1 MSPLGSGHLEGA
13 DAGLRSWRTPAP
25 MSAPLVTPEAFD
37 PIAAAWKMAVVFLLV
52 GINGFF
58 VAAEFSLVSI
68 RQTRVEQLVAEG
80 NRLAKLILRAKAD
93 PNRYLSA
100 SQIGITLA
108 SLALGW
114 VAEPTV
120 ASLIMWAFHALHL
133 AVSEALL
140 HTVATGLTFGFI
152 TYMHIVMGEFIPKG
166 LALNVTERTILAC
179 VLPLELTALA
189 FTPFIT
195 VLNST
200 GAWFLKRMGIESLP
214 EHHLVY
220 SEDEIKRIVNASH
233 EGGVLEVHE
242 QEMLHKVFA
251 FSDKVAREVMV
262 PRPDMY
268 CLRLDMRFDEVLQAV
283 NAEGHTRYP
292 VFDEDIDHIVGIF
305 HAKDL
310 IKVMAEGPEG
320 FELKQ
325 HLRDVPF
332 VPESKAVD
340 DLLSEFKKG
349 KTQVAIVM
357 DEFGGTAGLVTLE
370 DLLEEI
376 VGDIVDEFDEESPE
390 VEALAPD
397 AYLVDGLYRI
407 ADANE
412 RFALDL
418 PTDDFDTMGGW
429 VFGQLGREP
438 QVGDHATFGRVLLTV
453 HSMDGH
459 RITRL
464 HLQLAPEGSEAEAP
478 EEAAAPMAG
487 EAT

>member
-1 MSPLGSGHLEGA
+1 MSPPLTNPVEVFE
-13 DAGLRSWRTPAP
+13 PA
-25 MSAPLVTPEAFD
+25 
-37 PIAAAWKMAVVFLLV
+37 AAAWKMAVVFLLV

-68 RQTRVEQLVAEG
+68 RQTRVEQLVSEG
-80 NRLAKLILRAKAD
+80 NRLAKLILRAKTD

-108 SLALGW
+108 SLALGA
-114 VAEPTV
+114 VAEPTM
-120 ASLIMWAFHALHL
+120 ASLMMWAFHAMH
-133 AVSEALL
+133 VGISDTVL
-140 HTVATGLTFGFI
+140 HTFATATTFLII
-152 TYMHIVMGEFIPKG
+152 TYMHIVLGEFIPKA
-166 LALNVTERTILAC
+166 LALNVTEKTILAC
-179 VLPLELTALA
+179 VVPLELMALL

-195 VLNST
+195 VLNTS
-200 GAWFLKRMGIESLP
+200 GAWLLKRMGIESLP

-251 FSDKVAREVMV
+251 FSDKVARAVMV
-262 PRPDMY
+262 PRPDMF
-268 CLRLDMRFDEVLQAV
+268 CLRLDMGYDEVLRLV

-292 VFDEDIDHIVGIF
+292 VYDEDIDHIVGVF

-310 IKVMAEGPEG
+310 LVLLAEGRTDN
-320 FELKQ
+320 FELRN

-340 DLLSEFKKG
+340 DLLAEFKKG
-349 KTQVAIVM
+349 KTQIAVVM
-357 DEFGGTAGLVTLE
+357 DEFGGTAGIVTLE

-376 VGDIVDEFDEESPE
+376 VGDIADEFDEESPE

-397 AYLVDGLYRI
+397 TYLVDGLYRI
-407 ADANE
+407 ADGNE

-418 PTDDFDTMGGW
+418 PTDDFDTIGGW
-429 VFGQLGREP
+429 VFGHLGREP
-438 QVGDHATFGRVLLTV
+438 LVGDRVTWGRAALTV
-453 HSMDGH
+453 HAMDGH

-464 HLQLAPEGSEAEAP
+464 NLFLGPEGSLASEQDEAQVEA
-478 EEAAAPMAG
+478 AG
-487 EAT
+487 EAS